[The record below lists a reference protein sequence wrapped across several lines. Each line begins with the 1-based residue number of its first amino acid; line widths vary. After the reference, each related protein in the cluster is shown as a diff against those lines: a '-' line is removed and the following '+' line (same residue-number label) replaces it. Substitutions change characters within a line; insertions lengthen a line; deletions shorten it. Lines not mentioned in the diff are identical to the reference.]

1 MEWLES
7 VAKPQV
13 IGPMIGLFAVIG
25 WAVNKGL
32 QQYFN
37 HAERME
43 RIRQGIDPDYDDL
56 EEEQH

>member
-32 QQYFN
+32 QQYSPGGFF
-37 HAERME
+37 
-43 RIRQGIDPDYDDL
+43 RIA
-56 EEEQH
+56 